1 MKLKQLLNIPVLS
14 LCFML
19 LTLAACDAHR
29 DFPDTT
35 MKPCHILCTDGRVVS
50 YNEYMSQKKTAIG
63 VVFYV
68 NQSGSTE
75 HEGTGYAV
83 YLWDVDPEAFA
94 DSIGTKQNT
103 SADISKYDGNTNT
116 FAIFNTNT
124 MGSPLANKVFNMWHY
139 GQSAYIPSVAQMRLL
154 YQNESTINEYI
165 RKCGGD
171 PISDNPDECWYWTS
185 TEVAGQEAAKAWLYS
200 LSSGAI
206 QETPKDQPHK
216 ARPIISIY

>member
-1 MKLKQLLNIPVLS
+1 
-14 LCFML
+14 
-19 LTLAACDAHR
+19 
-29 DFPDTT
+29 

-139 GQSAYIPSVAQMRLL
+139 GLWLKCACSIRTSPLSMSTLENVVETLFQIIPMSVGIGHPR
-154 YQNESTINEYI
+154 
-165 RKCGGD
+165 R
-171 PISDNPDECWYWTS
+171 
-185 TEVAGQEAAKAWLYS
+185 
-200 LSSGAI
+200 
-206 QETPKDQPHK
+206 
-216 ARPIISIY
+216 

>member
-1 MKLKQLLNIPVLS
+1 MTIKQLLNIPFLS

-83 YLWDVDPEAFA
+83 YLWDSQTPSEP
-94 DSIGTKQNT
+94 SRTPPLT
-103 SADISKYDGNTNT
+103 SASMTVIPT
-116 FAIFNTNT
+116 
-124 MGSPLANKVFNMWHY
+124 PLP
-139 GQSAYIPSVAQMRLL
+139 SSIP
-154 YQNESTINEYI
+154 
-165 RKCGGD
+165 
-171 PISDNPDECWYWTS
+171 
-185 TEVAGQEAAKAWLYS
+185 
-200 LSSGAI
+200 
-206 QETPKDQPHK
+206 TPWVPH
-216 ARPIISIY
+216 